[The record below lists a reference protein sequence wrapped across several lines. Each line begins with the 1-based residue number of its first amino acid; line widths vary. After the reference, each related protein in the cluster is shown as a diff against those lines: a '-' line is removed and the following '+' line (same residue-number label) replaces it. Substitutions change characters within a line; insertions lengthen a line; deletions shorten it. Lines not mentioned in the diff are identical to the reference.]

1 MTLTPTRVFVTLATA
16 VVLMLPAAASAQDVN
31 MSFFVAP
38 EGPSWGSDRPALEV
52 SDQHCADLAY
62 AQGYGHLTWHAYL
75 NGSPA
80 DGEGDQ
86 LARDRIGTG
95 PWYNFHGVLIAE
107 SVEQLHTD
115 DNNLWEETAVT
126 VTGEYPPE
134 GAVKIVWGS
143 ELDGSLYDRAGPYF
157 CFGF

>member
-1 MTLTPTRVFVTLATA
+1 MKLDPMRVLVTVAI
-16 VVLMLPAAASAQDVN
+16 VGVLSSPAGTSAQDLN

-38 EGPSWGSDRPALEV
+38 EGPSWGADRPALSV

-75 NGSPA
+75 NGSA
-80 DGEGDQ
+80 AEGEGDQ
-86 LARDRIGTG
+86 IARERIGSG
-95 PWYNFHGVLIAE
+95 PWYNFYGVLIAE
-107 SVEQLHTD
+107 TVEQLHTD
-115 DNNLWEETAVT
+115 DNNLWEESAVT

-134 GAVKIVWGS
+134 GELKIVWGS
-143 ELDGSLYDRAGPYF
+143 ELDGSLYNRSGPYF